1 MLERKLF
8 GTCEPS
14 IGISFFMAKPK
25 RGSGQVSSKRTS
37 RPRRAKPKS
46 KDGPRE
52 CLPDLEKL
60 ERKTRPKY
68 YFAGID
74 PGKSGGF
81 SVLFPDGKALSYA
94 TPMKTGSGGNRYDT
108 KAMFALLCILH
119 KLRSTGSMVRVFIEV
134 QQGRPDT
141 SKWSTQ
147 TIGEGFGRWLALCEL
162 LDLSVEVI
170 NPSAWKPF
178 YVPAKAHKW
187 ASVMASNI
195 MYDTNL
201 KNSQDGQ
208 AEAVLIADYG
218 KRKLFGW
225 L

>member
-1 MLERKLF
+1 M
-8 GTCEPS
+8 
-14 IGISFFMAKPK
+14 
-25 RGSGQVSSKRTS
+25 
-37 RPRRAKPKS
+37 PRRRQVNDPASSSGTSAPK
-46 KDGPRE
+46 KRKKKKEGPKE
-52 CLPDLEKL
+52 CLPGLDQLMTVTK
-60 ERKTRPKY
+60 PKY

-81 SVLFPDGKALSYA
+81 SLLFPDGKAVSYP
-94 TPMKTGSGGNRYDT
+94 TPMIKASGGNRYNT
-108 KAMFALLCILH
+108 KSMFSLLCMLH
-119 KLRSTGSMVRVFIEV
+119 KLRSTGGAVRVFIET

-147 TIGEGFGRWLALCEL
+147 TIGEGFGRWLSLIEL
-162 LDLSVEVI
+162 LELPVEVI
-170 NPSAWKPF
+170 NPSAWKPY
-178 YVPAKAHKW
+178 YVPSKAHKW
-187 ASVMASNI
+187 ASVMASNVI
-195 MYDTNL
+195 YHTDL